1 MEIKTQE
8 QILQELLSN
17 ISDIYAKNEGT
28 LTYDIPSSVS
38 IELASMYIVQKALY
52 NMIDVDLL
60 ISDALTK
67 FVKQRKGII
76 RKEATFSIGEL
87 QVTGNGTV
95 LKGAIFESETGVQ
108 FEATETVNVVSSAI
122 VPIKCLQS
130 GIIGNLGANSI
141 RFMPVTIQGI
151 TVVTN
156 PQPTYDGFEQESDSS
171 LRERYYLALQTPP
184 TSGNIYHYE
193 LWANSV
199 SGVGGARVFALW
211 AGDNTVKVLII
222 NSEKQPASQ
231 EVVQAVQTYID
242 PNASGEGRGQAP
254 IGAYCTVQSATGLN
268 INISFTAQLE
278 QGFTIEEAK
287 SVVES
292 EVKEYLKTVAF
303 KQDYVSYN
311 QIASLIFNTE
321 AIRDFSNYT
330 LNGLTGNVDVLNTEV
345 AILGNVTISL

>member
-8 QILQELLSN
+8 QILQNILAN

-38 IELASMYIVQKALY
+38 VELSSMYIIQKALY
-52 NMIDVDLL
+52 NMIDVDYL
-60 ISDALTK
+60 IGEALTK

-76 RKEATFSIGEL
+76 RKLATFSIGQL
-87 QVTGNGTV
+87 QASGNGTI
-95 LKGAIFESETGVQ
+95 LKGALFESETGVQ
-108 FEATETVNVVSSAI
+108 FEATETVNVVSSGI

-130 GIIGNLGANSI
+130 GNIGNLGANSI
-141 RFMPVTIQGI
+141 RFMPITIQGI
-151 TVVTN
+151 TAVTN
-156 PQPTYDGFEQESDSS
+156 PQPTYDGFEEENDTSV
-171 LRERYYLALQTPP
+171 RERYYLALQTPP

-199 SGVGGARVFALW
+199 SGVGGARVFPLW
-211 AGDNTVKVLII
+211 LGENTVKVLII
-222 NSEKQPASQ
+222 NSEKKPASS
-231 EVVQAVQTYID
+231 EVVQLVQNYID

-278 QGFTIEEAK
+278 QGYTIEEAK
-287 SVVES
+287 TVVQL
-292 EVKEYLKTVAF
+292 EVTEYLKTIAF

-321 AIRDFSNYT
+321 AIRDFSNYK
-330 LNGLTGNVDVLNTEV
+330 LNGLTGNIDILNTEV
-345 AILGNVTISL
+345 AILGNVTINL